1 MNALFINLSNHPSSK
16 WSPLQ
21 LEAAMDM
28 VDRSPV
34 IDMVFPNIKP
44 EMSTKEVQ
52 NLANE
57 YIDKIKNLINEY
69 DAEKVVLHVMGEMTF
84 TYYIVFSFRLS
95 PIVTCVASTTKRNVI
110 EKNGEKISIFEFI
123 QFRKY

>member
-34 IDMVFPNIKP
+34 IDMAFPNIKP
-44 EMSTKEVQ
+44 EMTTKEVQ

-84 TYYIVFSFRLS
+84 TYHIAFSFRLS

-110 EKNGEKISIFEFI
+110 EKNGEKISIFEFV